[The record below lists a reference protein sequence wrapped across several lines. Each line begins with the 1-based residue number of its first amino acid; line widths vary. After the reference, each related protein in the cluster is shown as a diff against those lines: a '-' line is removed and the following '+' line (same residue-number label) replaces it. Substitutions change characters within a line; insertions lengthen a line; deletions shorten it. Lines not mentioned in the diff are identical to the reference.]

1 MFISQ
6 DVYMKT
12 VTIVAEKGG
21 CGKTSLSIHLA
32 VAAAIKGKETVLV
45 DLDPQASASKWGDS
59 REAESPVVISCQASR
74 LEKVLETAK
83 DGGAQLVVIDT
94 APHSES
100 SALAAIRAA
109 DLILIPCQPS
119 ILDLRAIANTIDLVK
134 LAKKTATVV
143 LNCVPTRGSLGDEA
157 AEAIKEYNI
166 PVAPVRICERTAF
179 VRSLAA
185 GLTAQEYEPKG
196 KAADETWQFYKWLCK
211 QVKL

>member
-1 MFISQ
+1 
-6 DVYMKT
+6 MKT
-12 VTIVAEKGG
+12 VAIVGSKGG
-21 CGKTSLSIHLA
+21 VGKTSLSINLA
-32 VAAAIKGKETVLV
+32 VAAAIKNKETVLV
-45 DLDPQASASKWGDS
+45 DLDPQASASKWKDS

-74 LEKVLETAK
+74 LEKVLETAQ

-119 ILDLRAIANTIDLVK
+119 ILDLRAIGNTIDLVK

-143 LNCVPTRGSLGDEA
+143 LNSVPTRGSLGDEA
-157 AEAIKEYNI
+157 ADAIKEYNI
-166 PVAPVRICERTAF
+166 PIAPVRIYERTAF

-185 GLTAQEYEPKG
+185 GLAAQEYEPKG
-196 KAADETWQFYKWLCK
+196 KAADEIWQLYKWLCK

>member
-1 MFISQ
+1 MCKY
-6 DVYMKT
+6 VYMKT
-12 VTIVAEKGG
+12 VAIVAEKGG
-21 CGKTSLSIHLA
+21 VGKTSLSIHLG

-74 LEKVLETAK
+74 LEKVLETAR

-157 AEAIKEYNI
+157 ADAIKEYNI
-166 PVAPVRICERTAF
+166 PIAPVRICQRTAF
-179 VRSLAA
+179 VRSLAG
-185 GLTAQEYEPKG
+185 GLAAQEYEPKG
-196 KAADETWQFYKWLCK
+196 KAADEIWEFYKWLCK

>member
-1 MFISQ
+1 
-6 DVYMKT
+6 MKT
-12 VTIVAEKGG
+12 VAIVGSKGG
-21 CGKTSLSIHLA
+21 VGKTSLSINLA
-32 VAAAIKGKETVLV
+32 VAAAIKNKETVLI
-45 DLDPQASASKWGDS
+45 DLDPQASASKWKDS

-74 LEKVLETAK
+74 LEKVLETAQ

-119 ILDLRAIANTIDLVK
+119 ILDLRAIGNTIDLVK

-143 LNCVPTRGSLGDEA
+143 LNSVPTRGSLGDEA
-157 AEAIKEYNI
+157 ADAIKEYNI
-166 PVAPVRICERTAF
+166 PIAPVRIYERTAF

-185 GLTAQEYEPKG
+185 GLAAQEYEPRG
-196 KAADETWQFYKWLCK
+196 KAADEIWQLYKWICK